1 MVRRRMGLAEDPEV
15 NTALQLFAERLR
27 AKGKDALAFKIE
39 NLIDLVT
46 DEVEKEIKAKPRK

>member
-1 MVRRRMGLAEDPEV
+1 MGITEDPEV

-27 AKGKDALAFKIE
+27 AKGKETLAIKIE
-39 NLIDLVT
+39 NLIDLVK

>member
-15 NTALQLFAERLR
+15 NLALQLFAERLR
-27 AKGKDALAFKIE
+27 EKGKDKLAFKIE
-39 NLIDLVT
+39 NLIDLIT

>member
-1 MVRRRMGLAEDPEV
+1 MGLAEDPEV
-15 NTALQLFAERLR
+15 NIALQLFAEKLR
-27 AKGKDALAFKIE
+27 TKGKDALAFKIE